1 MDMTLRLVDCTEVRT
16 IEQLSDVEREQLRL
30 SGIAYDGLD
39 LPAEARLAPGSVD
52 EGPTFLG
59 FCELCRVVDGDD
71 HVFDAW
77 LYRVDSGTIFRA
89 GTTEQVAEIIQ
100 FGVECPDPELEQR
113 MEEAFRSRT

>member
-1 MDMTLRLVDCTEVRT
+1 MALRLVDCTEVRA

-39 LPAEARLAPGSVD
+39 LPAAARLAPGSVD
-52 EGPTFLG
+52 EGAPTFLG
-59 FCELCRVVDGDD
+59 FCELCRVVDGDE

-89 GTTEQVAEIIQ
+89 RTTEQVAEIIQ

-113 MEEAFRSRT
+113 IEEALRSRS